1 MIDIHS
7 HILPGID
14 DGSRKISMTLEMIKR
29 ASLDGTTDIVAT
41 PHYRK
46 GYFYVPYKEVKE
58 IATNL
63 NKLLKEEGIDCN
75 IHYGQEVYYSESIIE
90 DLENGE
96 IGTINDGQYM
106 LVEFPMRRIPGE
118 AIDYM
123 YELKLRGITPIIA
136 HPERYKD
143 FMNDITKVNEFINE
157 GCLFQM
163 NAGSILGDFG
173 SEVKKCSEKLIKN
186 RIYNFIGSDAHN
198 DTSRKTGI
206 SDALYAIL
214 KMDKGL
220 EENIRESSRRLLN
233 NDYVEFIGNEIK
245 KKKLFSI
252 FR

>member
-7 HILPGID
+7 HILPGVD
-14 DGSRKISMTLEMIKR
+14 DGSKKISITLDMVKR

-58 IATNL
+58 IATNF
-63 NKLLKEEGIDCN
+63 NKLVKEEGLNCN

-90 DLENGE
+90 DLESGE

-106 LVEFPMRRIPGE
+106 LIEFPMRRIPEE

-136 HPERYKD
+136 HPERYKE
-143 FMNDITKVNEFINE
+143 FMNDITKINDFINE

-163 NAGSILGDFG
+163 NAGSMLGEFG
-173 SEVKKCSEKLIKN
+173 SEVKKCAEKIIKN

-198 DTSRKTGI
+198 DTTRKTGI
-206 SDALYAIL
+206 SDTIYTIF
-214 KMDKGL
+214 KMDKCL

-233 NDYVEFIGNEIK
+233 NDYVEVIGEKVK
-245 KKKLFSI
+245 KKKLFYI

>member
-14 DGSRKISMTLEMIKR
+14 DGSKKISITLDMIKR

-41 PHYRK
+41 PHYIK

-58 IATNL
+58 ISTNL
-63 NKLLKEEGIDCN
+63 NKLVKEEGIDCN

-90 DLENGE
+90 DLENEE
-96 IGTINDGQYM
+96 IGTINSGQYM
-106 LVEFPMRRIPGE
+106 LVEFPMRRIPEE

-143 FMNDITKVNEFINE
+143 FMNDIRKVNEFINE

-163 NAGSILGDFG
+163 NAGSILGEFG
-173 SEVKKCSEKLIKN
+173 NEVKKCAEKLIKN

-198 DTSRKTGI
+198 DTTRKTGI
-206 SDALYAIL
+206 SDALYTIS
-214 KMDKGL
+214 KIDKGL
-220 EENIRESSRRLLN
+220 EENIRESSIRLLN

>member
-14 DGSRKISMTLEMIKR
+14 DGSKKTSMTLDMIKR

-63 NKLLKEEGIDCN
+63 NKLVKEEGIDCN
-75 IHYGQEVYYSESIIE
+75 IHYGQEVYYSESIME

-96 IGTINDGQYM
+96 IGTINGGQYI
-106 LVEFPMRRIPGE
+106 LVEFPMRRIPEE

-123 YELKLRGITPIIA
+123 YELRLRNITPIIA

-143 FMNDITKVNEFINE
+143 FMNDIIKINDFINE

-163 NAGSILGDFG
+163 NAGSILGEFG

-206 SDALYAIL
+206 SDALYYISRIN
-214 KMDKGL
+214 KVL
-220 EENIRESSRRLLN
+220 EENIRESSIRLLN
-233 NDYVEFIGNEIK
+233 NDYVEFIGDEIK
-245 KKKLFSI
+245 KKRGLF
-252 FR
+252 FRK

>member
-14 DGSRKISMTLEMIKR
+14 DGSKKISMTLDMIKR
-29 ASLDGTTDIVAT
+29 ASVDGTTDIVAT

-58 IATNL
+58 IATNI
-63 NKLLKEEGIDCN
+63 NKLVKSEGIDCN

-96 IGTINDGQYM
+96 IGTINGGKYM
-106 LVEFPMRRIPGE
+106 LVEFPMRRVPEE

-143 FMNDITKVNEFINE
+143 FMNDITKINEFINE

-163 NAGSILGDFG
+163 NAGSILGEFG
-173 SEVKKCSEKLIKN
+173 SEVKKCAEKLVKH

-206 SDALYAIL
+206 FDALYSIS
-214 KMDKGL
+214 KMDKDL
-220 EENIRESSRRLLN
+220 EKNIRESSIRLLN

>member
-14 DGSRKISMTLEMIKR
+14 DGSKKISMTLDMIKR

-58 IATNL
+58 IATNI
-63 NKLLKEEGIDCN
+63 NKLVKEEGIDCN

-106 LVEFPMRRIPGE
+106 LVEFPMRRIPEE

-123 YELKLRGITPIIA
+123 YELKLRNITPIIA

-143 FMNDITKVNEFINE
+143 FMNDITKINEFINE

-163 NAGSILGDFG
+163 NAGSILGEFG
-173 SEVKKCSEKLIKN
+173 NEVKKCAEKLVKN

-198 DTSRKTGI
+198 DTTRKTGI
-206 SDALYAIL
+206 SDALYTIS

-220 EENIRESSRRLLN
+220 EENIRESSIRLLN
-233 NDYVEFIGNEIK
+233 NDYVEFIGDEVK

>member
-14 DGSRKISMTLEMIKR
+14 DGSKKISITLDMIKR

-63 NKLLKEEGIDCN
+63 NKLIKEEMIDCN
-75 IHYGQEVYYSESIIE
+75 IHYGQEVYYSESILE

-106 LVEFPMRRIPGE
+106 LVEFPMRRIPEE

-123 YELKLRGITPIIA
+123 YELKLRNITPIIA
-136 HPERYKD
+136 HPERYKE
-143 FMNDITKVNEFINE
+143 FMNDIIKVNEFINE

-163 NAGSILGDFG
+163 NAGSILGEFG
-173 SEVKKCSEKLIKN
+173 SEVKKCAEKLIKN

-206 SDALYAIL
+206 SGALYAIS
-214 KMDKGL
+214 KMDKVL
-220 EENIRESSRRLLN
+220 EENIRESSIRLLN
-233 NDYVEFIGNEIK
+233 NDYVEFIGGEIK

>member
-14 DGSRKISMTLEMIKR
+14 DGSKKISMTLDMVKR

-63 NKLLKEEGIDCN
+63 NKLVKEEGIDCN
-75 IHYGQEVYYSESIIE
+75 IHYGQEVYYSENIIE
-90 DLENGE
+90 DLENEE
-96 IGTINDGQYM
+96 IGTINGGQYM
-106 LVEFPMRRIPGE
+106 LVEFPMRRIPEE

-123 YELKLRGITPIIA
+123 YELKLRNITPIIA
-136 HPERYKD
+136 HPERYNY
-143 FMNDITKVNEFINE
+143 FMKDITKINEFINE

-163 NAGSILGDFG
+163 NAGSILGEFG
-173 SEVKKCSEKLIKN
+173 SEVKKCAEKLIKN

-206 SDALYAIL
+206 SDAFYYISRIN
-214 KMDKGL
+214 KVL
-220 EENIRESSRRLLN
+220 EENIRESSIRLLN
-233 NDYVEFIGNEIK
+233 NDYVEFIGDEIK
-245 KKKLFSI
+245 KKRGLF
-252 FR
+252 FRK

>member
-14 DGSRKISMTLEMIKR
+14 DGSKKISITLDMIKR

-58 IATNL
+58 IATNI
-63 NKLLKEEGIDCN
+63 NKLVKEEGIDCN

-96 IGTINDGQYM
+96 IGTINGGQYM
-106 LVEFPMRRIPGE
+106 LVEFPMRRIPSE
-118 AIDYM
+118 ATDYM

-136 HPERYKD
+136 HPERYSEVIK
-143 FMNDITKVNEFINE
+143 NPEILNSFIEE
-157 GCLFQM
+157 GCLFQL
-163 NAGSILGDFG
+163 NAGSIRGDFG
-173 SEVKKCSEKLIKN
+173 KDVKKTAEILIKN
-186 RIYNFIGSDAHN
+186 NIYAFIGSDAHN
-198 DTSRKTGI
+198 NSNRNTGI
-206 SDALYAIL
+206 
-214 KMDKGL
+214 KEECQEVFKKNKEL
-220 EENIRESSRRLLN
+220 EDIFLENFNKLLN
-233 NDYVEFIGNEIK
+233 DEEIRFEGKMIK
-245 KKKLFSI
+245 KKKGFF

>member
-14 DGSRKISMTLEMIKR
+14 DGSKKISMTLDMVKR

-63 NKLLKEEGIDCN
+63 NKLVKEEGIYCN

-96 IGTINDGQYM
+96 IGTINNGQYM
-106 LVEFPMRRIPGE
+106 LVEFPMRRIPEE

-143 FMNDITKVNEFINE
+143 FMSDITKINDFINE
-157 GCLFQM
+157 GCLFQI
-163 NAGSILGDFG
+163 NAGSILGEFG
-173 SEVKKCSEKLIKN
+173 SEVKKCTEKLIKN

-198 DTSRKTGI
+198 DATRKTGI
-206 SDALYAIL
+206 SDALYSISRI
-214 KMDKGL
+214 DKVL
-220 EENIRESSRRLLN
+220 EENIRESSIKLLN
-233 NDYVEFIGNEIK
+233 NEYIEFIGEKIM